1 MSNTLADDRIKRLKQ
16 TLDEKIQGSASITIV
31 PHTRADFD
39 AIGSAIALYILALR
53 RKKEVNILIDDN
65 YDELDSGVQII
76 LKEIITKGFSI
87 INYFEYKKK
96 FANKDNLLILTDTS
110 QKSLIPLEEEIISDK
125 IDKKKIMI
133 IDHHPFGKNTIE
145 ATDKFISADYS
156 SACEIITKMLFLSRT
171 KFSNEIATYLYAG
184 IWLDSN
190 RLTKKGAINETHKWA
205 GRLVENN
212 ADIDKVNDLF
222 IEDYN
227 NNQKIQELVSNRMT
241 IFGYTIAYLIGEDS
255 KKYCS
260 EDLAKAADACL
271 KYRVD
276 ASFAVGDIGNN
287 TVSISARSKG
297 SINVGEIMEE
307 FNGGGSIVSAAA
319 KVNDEIPSIVGKKLI
334 KALKPSFYVDKES

>member
-16 TLDEKIQGSASITIV
+16 TLDEKIQGSSSITIV
-31 PHTRADFD
+31 PHTRIDFD

-53 RKKEVNILIDDN
+53 QKKEVNILIDDN
-65 YDELDSGVQII
+65 YSELDVGVQTI
-76 LKEIITKGFSI
+76 LREIITKSFNI
-87 INYFEYKKK
+87 IKYAEYKEK

-110 QKSLIPLEEEIISDK
+110 QKSLIPIEEDIVNEK
-125 IDKKKIMI
+125 IAKRKMII
-133 IDHHPFGKNTIE
+133 IDHHPFGKSTIE

-171 KFSNEIATYLYAG
+171 KFSSEIATYLYAG

-190 RLTKKGAINETHKWA
+190 RLTKKGALNETHKWA

-227 NNQKIQELVSNRMT
+227 NNQKIQDLVSKRLTM
-241 IFGYTIAYLIGEDS
+241 FGYTIAYLIGEDG

-276 ASFAVGDIGNN
+276 ASFAVGNIGNN

-297 SINVGEIMEE
+297 NINVGEIMEA
-307 FNGGGSIVSAAA
+307 FNGGGSIISAAA
-319 KVNDEIPSIVGKKLI
+319 KVNDEIPSEVAKKLI
-334 KALKPSFYVDKES
+334 KSLKPNFYINKEN